1 MKVNLLSFII
11 LENIFFF
18 FSCKNIILPFNKIT
32 IENFSGIKSIEDLI
46 SYNIYSNVS
55 IGTPPQKVAHFID
68 QTDYSFQFKK
78 KLITY
83 GNNKF
88 SPFLNQ
94 YESLSNFWFKE
105 GQSSTF
111 KQEEA
116 TGFCS
121 DIYYFNTLN
130 KDTIETS
137 KMQYTVLETQI
148 QDKYKCGVLGLN
160 NPSKFDFKLNTK
172 ENFFIHELK
181 VNELISEYTF
191 TILYE
196 ENNSLLNYKND
207 INFGTIIIGESPHI
221 FNPDKYKKEEQF
233 TYQMDDWT
241 IPSNKVKFNSPKGD
255 YIQNDV
261 EIQFNTISGLLR
273 GTESYKLKVE
283 EIFFSE
289 LIKKKLCRVERSVDN
304 IYLSDYHVFSCENN
318 KEMENYIKSFP
329 TLYFELQNDIKFM
342 FTYDELFKVYN
353 ERLYFMVIF
362 RIESFTAFKPRW
374 VMGEI
379 FLRKYLA
386 TFNYETKEISF
397 YKNQVEQANKNTS
410 LISSNGIDSIK
421 IIKIFTEIFIGIIL
435 FYGIFLLYKKY
446 RKSKRIVSDDLEDR
460 ELIDKKN

>member
-1 MKVNLLSFII
+1 MKVYLLSII
-11 LENIFFF
+11 VLENIFFF

-55 IGTPPQKVAHFID
+55 MGTPPQKVAHFID

-88 SPFLNQ
+88 SPFLRQ

-105 GQSSTF
+105 DKSTTF
-111 KQEEA
+111 KQEDI

-121 DIYYFNTLN
+121 DIYHFNTLS
-130 KDTIETS
+130 KDSVTS
-137 KMQYTVLETQI
+137 KIQYSVLETHLT
-148 QDKYKCGVLGLN
+148 DNYKCGVIGLN
-160 NPSKFDFKLNTK
+160 NPSKFDFKLNKK

-181 VNELISEYTF
+181 INELISEYTY

-221 FNPDKYKKEEQF
+221 FSPDKYKKEDQF
-233 TYQMDDWT
+233 TFQIDDWS
-241 IPSNKVKFNSPKGD
+241 IPSNKVKFNSSKGD
-255 YIQNDV
+255 YFQDDV
-261 EIQFNTISGLLR
+261 EIQINTISGLFR
-273 GTESYKLKVE
+273 GTESYKLKIE

-289 LIKKKLCRVERSVDN
+289 LIKKKLCKVETSIDN
-304 IYLSDYHVFSCENN
+304 IYLSDYNVFSCENN

-329 TLYFELQNDIKFM
+329 TLYFELQNNIKFM

-353 ERLYFMVIF
+353 GRLYFMVIF

-397 YKNQVEQANKNTS
+397 YKNQVEQANKNADF
-410 LISSNGIDSIK
+410 ISSNGLNSFK
-421 IIKIFTEIFIGIIL
+421 IIKILTEIFVGIIL
-435 FYGIFLLYKKY
+435 FYGIFMLYKNY
-446 RKSKRIVSDDLEDR
+446 RKSRKIVSNELEDK